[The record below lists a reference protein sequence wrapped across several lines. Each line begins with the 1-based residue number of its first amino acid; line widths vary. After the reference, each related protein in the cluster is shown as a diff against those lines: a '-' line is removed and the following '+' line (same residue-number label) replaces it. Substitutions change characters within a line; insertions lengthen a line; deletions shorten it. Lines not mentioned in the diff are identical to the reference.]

1 MDLFTNSTKYDAE
14 ASLFHSL
21 YIIKL
26 LIAYY
31 YLLLLE
37 TMHDLFDFVVVT

>member
-1 MDLFTNSTKYDAE
+1 MDLFTNSTKYAE

-37 TMHDLFDFVVVT
+37 TMHDLFDFVIVT